1 MSRVLSTLL
10 VGLVAVTGAAR
21 AQAPAGTWKLSLPQ
35 PGEPLTFLIQFEQK
49 NGKLNGQLLGVN
61 RKDLP
66 KITVNDVSAT
76 PDSFRFALHI
86 REATIGFDGR
96 LPADA
101 KNNQIRGSLKMPDG
115 RVVLISLVPSK
126 LKTIDSFELKKETL
140 AQSDDSMDLANAAVD
155 LLKLAPEQKAKIEE
169 VRGWAD
175 KAYKSADAYGTRW
188 QRSVAVRLAQALAP
202 QKSFGALAVEYA
214 RKAERLLDESD
225 DAGVQMNVLES
236 IVQVMNRAGK
246 GGDAKEL
253 QARLSKLEQKD
264 FEEHLKKAAVKAE
277 KFNGRKGKSN
287 RAVLVELFTGAEC
300 PPCVAADVAFD
311 ALEQTYQPSDVVLME
326 YHLHVP
332 GPDPLTN
339 PDTMARAQ
347 VYGRKLEGTP
357 TLFFNGKAGASGGGP
372 LQAGRKKYAEFREVI
387 EPLLEKPAEANINL
401 TATRSGN
408 TINAK
413 VSLSEVAKTGES
425 VRLRLFL
432 VEDHVRYAGGN
443 GQRYHH
449 CVVRASLGGANGI
462 AVTKKSLD
470 HEAKINLDE
479 LRAKLN
485 QYLDDYAK
493 EEEFPKAERPMSLK
507 NLRVVAFVENDDT
520 SEVMQAA
527 QVEVK

>member
-1 MSRVLSTLL
+1 MSRLLPTLL
-10 VGLVAVTGAAR
+10 VGLVAMTGAAR
-21 AQAPAGTWKLSLPQ
+21 AQAPAGTWKLPLPGGQ
-35 PGEPLTFLIQFEQK
+35 LTFLIQLEQK
-49 NGKLNGQLLGVN
+49 GGKWNGQVLGTSVPNFPKTTLADIAVNPDSLRFNLRLQGQEISFDGKLPP
-61 RKDLP
+61 DP
-66 KITVNDVSAT
+66 KTGKIA
-76 PDSFRFALHI
+76 
-86 REATIGFDGR
+86 
-96 LPADA
+96 
-101 KNNQIRGSLKMPDG
+101 GSLMLRADQTM
-115 RVVLISLVPSK
+115 LLHLEPSK
-126 LKTIDSFELKKETL
+126 LKSFDKYDFAKETVEQSSDAL
-140 AQSDDSMDLANAAVD
+140 AVANAAVD
-155 LLKLAPEQKAKIEE
+155 LLKQAAEKKAKIEE

-175 KAYKSADAYGTRW
+175 KAYKSAEAYGPRW
-188 QRSVAVRLAQALAP
+188 QRSIAVRLAQALAP

-225 DAGVQMNVLES
+225 DAGVQMSVLEAV
-236 IVQVMNRAGK
+236 VQVMNQAGK
-246 GGDAKEL
+246 GSDAKEL

-264 FEEHLKKAAVKAE
+264 FEEYLKKAPVKAE
-277 KFNGRKGKSN
+277 KFTGRKGKSD
-287 RAVLVELFTGAEC
+287 RAALVELFTGAEC

-311 ALEQTYQPSDVVLME
+311 ALEQTYKPSDVILMQ

-347 VYGRKLEGTP
+347 AYGRKLEGTP
-357 TLFFNGKAGASGGGP
+357 TVFFNGKPGAGGGGP
-372 LQAGRKKYAEFREVI
+372 LQGGRKKYAEYREVI
-387 EPLLEKPAEANINL
+387 EPLLEKPAEAKIQL
-401 TATRSGN
+401 TATRSGS

-413 VSLSEVAKTGES
+413 VSLSDVAKTGES

-432 VEDHVRYAGGN
+432 VEDHVRYTGGN

-493 EEEFPKAERPMSLK
+493 EEEFPKADRPMSLK